1 MAEVMRLAG
10 AHHITVPPT
19 LLEQLAATPAHTW
32 TSSADTGDAFRAP
45 AAANETW
52 ADYGDGGAALVEDE
66 GAWRLAFARRAGGKN
81 EAKLTEAIN
90 IFCEKQE
97 GLEALARE

>member
-1 MAEVMRLAG
+1 MRLAG
-10 AHHITVPPT
+10 AHHITVPPA

-32 TSSADTGDAFRAP
+32 PSAADTGDAFRAP
-45 AAANETW
+45 AHAETW
-52 ADYGDGGAALVEDE
+52 AGPGAALVEDE
-66 GAWRLAFARRAGGKN
+66 GAWRLAFARGAGGRN
-81 EAKLTEAIN
+81 EAKLAEAIS